1 MASPSLTT
9 SKEVIK
15 LLGAI
20 NPNNSGG
27 FDNIPRKLVK
37 LAAEILANP
46 LLHLM
51 SCILKG
57 YGKKIKRSFSKSCQI
72 AIVSPL
78 YKGGLDKSPIVNYRP
93 VTISTTFSEIYE
105 QVTKD

>member
-1 MASPSLTT
+1 MASPSLAT

-20 NPNNSGG
+20 NPNSSGG
-27 FDNIPRKLVK
+27 FDNIPHKLVK

-51 SCILKG
+51 SCIPKG
-57 YGKKIKRSFSKSCQI
+57 YGKKIKGVFPNHVKLQLLHLFI
-72 AIVSPL
+72 KEV
-78 YKGGLDKSPIVNYRP
+78 
-93 VTISTTFSEIYE
+93 
-105 QVTKD
+105 